1 MFIFFEYFF
10 ADQLSI
16 NNPVLLNIDKDDLLL
31 FYEPIETFY
40 DIKHHKQKI
49 TFIIS
54 SLRHFIKTINHKN
67 IIHHKITKNNKLDLS
82 SYLKKIIKENN
93 MKVAVQMDH
102 VSKLNIKGDTT
113 LALCLEA
120 QEREFKLYQ
129 YLPDN
134 LTFVDGKLKV
144 LVEELKLFDD
154 NVDFFEL
161 GEPFVDDLNS
171 FDTVLMRQEPP
182 FDMHYITYTHLLD
195 HLDKRVRVINNP
207 VSVRNSP
214 EKLLVTHFIDLMPK
228 TIISKNFSEI
238 KEFSNKQ
245 NKVVLKP
252 LYGKGGEGIILL
264 QADEQMF
271 DKKLEDFLS
280 NEYEP
285 IMVQEYLPIVKK
297 GDKRIILINGEPVG
311 CLNRV
316 PAISRLT

>member
-1 MFIFFEYFF
+1 
-10 ADQLSI
+10 
-16 NNPVLLNIDKDDLLL
+16 
-31 FYEPIETFY
+31 
-40 DIKHHKQKI
+40 
-49 TFIIS
+49 
-54 SLRHFIKTINHKN
+54 
-67 IIHHKITKNNKLDLS
+67 
-82 SYLKKIIKENN
+82 

-120 QEREFKLYQ
+120 QEREFTLYQ

-316 PAISRLT
+316 PAEGEFRSNLGVGGLPELSELSSRDIEICQRIRKTLIDYDLYFVGIDVIGEYLTEINVTCPTGVRQIKELGGPDIAKLFWDNIQV

>member
-1 MFIFFEYFF
+1 
-10 ADQLSI
+10 
-16 NNPVLLNIDKDDLLL
+16 
-31 FYEPIETFY
+31 
-40 DIKHHKQKI
+40 
-49 TFIIS
+49 
-54 SLRHFIKTINHKN
+54 
-67 IIHHKITKNNKLDLS
+67 
-82 SYLKKIIKENN
+82 

-102 VSKLNIKGDTT
+102 VSKLDIKGDTT

-154 NVDFFEL
+154 SVDFFEL

-245 NKVVLKP
+245 SKVVLKP

-264 QADEQMF
+264 EADEQMF

-316 PAISRLT
+316 PAEGEFRSNLGVGGLPELSELSSRDIEICQRIRKTLIDYDLYFVGIDVIGDYLTEINVTCPTGVRQIKELGGPDIAKLFWDNIQV

>member
-1 MFIFFEYFF
+1 
-10 ADQLSI
+10 
-16 NNPVLLNIDKDDLLL
+16 
-31 FYEPIETFY
+31 
-40 DIKHHKQKI
+40 
-49 TFIIS
+49 
-54 SLRHFIKTINHKN
+54 
-67 IIHHKITKNNKLDLS
+67 
-82 SYLKKIIKENN
+82 

-195 HLDKRVRVINNP
+195 HLDKSVRVINNP

-245 NKVVLKP
+245 SKVVLKP

-264 QADEQMF
+264 EADEQMF

-316 PAISRLT
+316 PAEGEFRSNLGVGGLPELSELSSRDIEICQRIRKTLIDYDLYFVGIDVIGDYLTEINVTCPTGVRQIKELGGPDIAKLFWDNIQV

>member
-1 MFIFFEYFF
+1 
-10 ADQLSI
+10 
-16 NNPVLLNIDKDDLLL
+16 
-31 FYEPIETFY
+31 
-40 DIKHHKQKI
+40 
-49 TFIIS
+49 
-54 SLRHFIKTINHKN
+54 
-67 IIHHKITKNNKLDLS
+67 
-82 SYLKKIIKENN
+82 

-154 NVDFFEL
+154 SVDFFEL

-245 NKVVLKP
+245 SKVVLKP

-264 QADEQMF
+264 EADEQMF
-271 DKKLEDFLS
+271 DIKLEDFLS

-316 PAISRLT
+316 PAEGEFRSNLGVGGLPELSELSSRDIEICQRIRKTLIDYDLYFVGIDVIGDYLTEINVTCPTGVRQIKELGGPDIAKLFWDNIQV

>member
-1 MFIFFEYFF
+1 
-10 ADQLSI
+10 
-16 NNPVLLNIDKDDLLL
+16 
-31 FYEPIETFY
+31 
-40 DIKHHKQKI
+40 
-49 TFIIS
+49 
-54 SLRHFIKTINHKN
+54 
-67 IIHHKITKNNKLDLS
+67 
-82 SYLKKIIKENN
+82 

-144 LVEELKLFDD
+144 LVEELKIFDD

-264 QADEQMF
+264 EADEQMF

-316 PAISRLT
+316 PAEGEFRSNLGVGGLPELSELSSRDIEICQRIRKTLIDYDLYFVGIDVIGEYLTEINVTCPTGVRQIKELGGPDIAKLFWDNIQV

>member
-1 MFIFFEYFF
+1 
-10 ADQLSI
+10 
-16 NNPVLLNIDKDDLLL
+16 
-31 FYEPIETFY
+31 
-40 DIKHHKQKI
+40 
-49 TFIIS
+49 
-54 SLRHFIKTINHKN
+54 
-67 IIHHKITKNNKLDLS
+67 
-82 SYLKKIIKENN
+82 

-120 QEREFKLYQ
+120 QEREFTLYQ

-264 QADEQMF
+264 EADEQMF

-316 PAISRLT
+316 PAEGEFRSNLGVGGLPELSELSSRDIEICQRIRKTLIDYDLYFVGIDVIGDYLTEINVTCPTGVRQIKELGGPDIAKLFWDNIQV

>member
-1 MFIFFEYFF
+1 
-10 ADQLSI
+10 
-16 NNPVLLNIDKDDLLL
+16 
-31 FYEPIETFY
+31 
-40 DIKHHKQKI
+40 
-49 TFIIS
+49 
-54 SLRHFIKTINHKN
+54 
-67 IIHHKITKNNKLDLS
+67 
-82 SYLKKIIKENN
+82 

-264 QADEQMF
+264 EADEQMF

-316 PAISRLT
+316 PAEGEFRSNLGVGGLPELSELSSRDIEICQRIKKTLIDYDLYFVGIDVIGDYLTEINVTCPTGVRQIKELGGPDIAKLFWDNIQV

>member
-1 MFIFFEYFF
+1 
-10 ADQLSI
+10 
-16 NNPVLLNIDKDDLLL
+16 
-31 FYEPIETFY
+31 
-40 DIKHHKQKI
+40 
-49 TFIIS
+49 
-54 SLRHFIKTINHKN
+54 
-67 IIHHKITKNNKLDLS
+67 
-82 SYLKKIIKENN
+82 

-195 HLDKRVRVINNP
+195 HLDKRIRVINNP

-245 NKVVLKP
+245 SKVVLKP

-264 QADEQMF
+264 EADEQMF

-316 PAISRLT
+316 PAEGEFRSNLGVGGLPELSELSSRDIEICERIRKTLIDYDLYFVGIDVIGEYLTEINVTCPTGVRQIKELGGPDIAKLFWDNIQV

>member
-1 MFIFFEYFF
+1 
-10 ADQLSI
+10 
-16 NNPVLLNIDKDDLLL
+16 
-31 FYEPIETFY
+31 
-40 DIKHHKQKI
+40 
-49 TFIIS
+49 
-54 SLRHFIKTINHKN
+54 
-67 IIHHKITKNNKLDLS
+67 
-82 SYLKKIIKENN
+82 

-195 HLDKRVRVINNP
+195 HLDKRVRVINIP

-245 NKVVLKP
+245 SKVVLKP

-264 QADEQMF
+264 EADEQMF

-316 PAISRLT
+316 PAEGEFRSNLGVGGLPELSELSSRDIEICQRIRKTLIDYDLYFVGIDVIGEYLTEINVTCPTGVRQIKELGGPDIAKLFWDNIQV

>member
-1 MFIFFEYFF
+1 
-10 ADQLSI
+10 
-16 NNPVLLNIDKDDLLL
+16 
-31 FYEPIETFY
+31 
-40 DIKHHKQKI
+40 
-49 TFIIS
+49 
-54 SLRHFIKTINHKN
+54 
-67 IIHHKITKNNKLDLS
+67 
-82 SYLKKIIKENN
+82 

-102 VSKLNIKGDTT
+102 VSKLDIKGDTT

-154 NVDFFEL
+154 SVDFFEL

-316 PAISRLT
+316 PAEGEFRSNLGVGGLPELSELSSRDIEICQRIRKTLIDYDLYFVGIDVIGDYLTEINVTCPTGVRQIKELGGPDIAKLFWDNIQV

>member
-1 MFIFFEYFF
+1 
-10 ADQLSI
+10 
-16 NNPVLLNIDKDDLLL
+16 
-31 FYEPIETFY
+31 
-40 DIKHHKQKI
+40 
-49 TFIIS
+49 
-54 SLRHFIKTINHKN
+54 
-67 IIHHKITKNNKLDLS
+67 
-82 SYLKKIIKENN
+82 

-154 NVDFFEL
+154 SVDFFEL

-264 QADEQMF
+264 EADEQMF

-316 PAISRLT
+316 PAEGEFRSNLGVGGLPELSELSSRDIEICQRIRKTLIDYDLYFVGIDVIGEYLTEINVTCPTGVRQIKELGGPDIAKLFWDNIQI

>member
-1 MFIFFEYFF
+1 
-10 ADQLSI
+10 
-16 NNPVLLNIDKDDLLL
+16 
-31 FYEPIETFY
+31 
-40 DIKHHKQKI
+40 
-49 TFIIS
+49 
-54 SLRHFIKTINHKN
+54 
-67 IIHHKITKNNKLDLS
+67 
-82 SYLKKIIKENN
+82 

-154 NVDFFEL
+154 NEDFFEL

-245 NKVVLKP
+245 SKVVLKP

-264 QADEQMF
+264 EADEQMF

-316 PAISRLT
+316 PAEGEFRSNLGVGGLPELSELSSRDIEICQRIRKTLIDYDLYFVGIDVIGEYLTEINVTCPTGVRQIKELGGPDIAKLFWDNIQV

>member
-1 MFIFFEYFF
+1 
-10 ADQLSI
+10 
-16 NNPVLLNIDKDDLLL
+16 
-31 FYEPIETFY
+31 
-40 DIKHHKQKI
+40 
-49 TFIIS
+49 
-54 SLRHFIKTINHKN
+54 
-67 IIHHKITKNNKLDLS
+67 
-82 SYLKKIIKENN
+82 

-154 NVDFFEL
+154 NEDFFEL

-171 FDTVLMRQEPP
+171 FDVVLMRQEPP

-285 IMVQEYLPIVKK
+285 IMVQEYLPIVKE

-316 PAISRLT
+316 PAEGEFRSNLGVGGLPELSELSSRDIEICQRIRKTLIDYDLYFVGIDVIGDYLTEINVTCPTGVRQIKELGGPDIAKLFWDNIQV

>member
-1 MFIFFEYFF
+1 
-10 ADQLSI
+10 
-16 NNPVLLNIDKDDLLL
+16 
-31 FYEPIETFY
+31 
-40 DIKHHKQKI
+40 
-49 TFIIS
+49 
-54 SLRHFIKTINHKN
+54 
-67 IIHHKITKNNKLDLS
+67 
-82 SYLKKIIKENN
+82 

-154 NVDFFEL
+154 NEDFFEL

-245 NKVVLKP
+245 SKVVLKP

-264 QADEQMF
+264 EADEQMF

-316 PAISRLT
+316 PAEGEFRSNLGVGGLPELSELSSRDIEICERIRKTLIDYDLYFVGIDVIGEYLTEINVTCPTGVRQIKELGGPDIAKLFWDNIQV

>member
-1 MFIFFEYFF
+1 
-10 ADQLSI
+10 
-16 NNPVLLNIDKDDLLL
+16 
-31 FYEPIETFY
+31 
-40 DIKHHKQKI
+40 
-49 TFIIS
+49 
-54 SLRHFIKTINHKN
+54 
-67 IIHHKITKNNKLDLS
+67 
-82 SYLKKIIKENN
+82 

-245 NKVVLKP
+245 SKVVLKP

-264 QADEQMF
+264 EADEQMF

-316 PAISRLT
+316 PAEGEFRSNLGVGGLPELSELSSRDIEICQRIRKTLIDYDLYFVGIDVIGDYLTEINVTCPTGVRQIKELGGPDIAKLFWDNIQI

>member
-1 MFIFFEYFF
+1 
-10 ADQLSI
+10 
-16 NNPVLLNIDKDDLLL
+16 
-31 FYEPIETFY
+31 
-40 DIKHHKQKI
+40 
-49 TFIIS
+49 
-54 SLRHFIKTINHKN
+54 
-67 IIHHKITKNNKLDLS
+67 
-82 SYLKKIIKENN
+82 

-154 NVDFFEL
+154 TVDFFEL

-245 NKVVLKP
+245 SKVVLKP

-264 QADEQMF
+264 EADEQMF

-316 PAISRLT
+316 PAEGEFRSNLGVGGLPELSELSSRDIEICQRIRKTLIDYDLYFVGIDVIGDYLTEINVTCPTGVRQIKELGGPDIAKLFWDNIQV

>member
-1 MFIFFEYFF
+1 
-10 ADQLSI
+10 
-16 NNPVLLNIDKDDLLL
+16 
-31 FYEPIETFY
+31 
-40 DIKHHKQKI
+40 
-49 TFIIS
+49 
-54 SLRHFIKTINHKN
+54 
-67 IIHHKITKNNKLDLS
+67 
-82 SYLKKIIKENN
+82 

-102 VSKLNIKGDTT
+102 VSKLDIKGDTT

-245 NKVVLKP
+245 SKVVLKP

-264 QADEQMF
+264 EADEQMF

-316 PAISRLT
+316 PAEGEFRSNLGVGGLPELSELSSRDIEICERIRKTLIDYDLYFVGIDVIGEYLTEINVTCPTGVRQIKELGGPDIAKLFWDNIQI

>member
-1 MFIFFEYFF
+1 
-10 ADQLSI
+10 
-16 NNPVLLNIDKDDLLL
+16 
-31 FYEPIETFY
+31 
-40 DIKHHKQKI
+40 
-49 TFIIS
+49 
-54 SLRHFIKTINHKN
+54 
-67 IIHHKITKNNKLDLS
+67 
-82 SYLKKIIKENN
+82 

-171 FDTVLMRQEPP
+171 FDVVLMRQEPP

-316 PAISRLT
+316 PAEGEFRSNLGVGGLPELSELSSRDIEICQRIRKTLIDYDLYFVGIDVIGDYLTEINVTCPTGVRQIKELGGPDIAKLFWDNIQV

>member
-1 MFIFFEYFF
+1 
-10 ADQLSI
+10 
-16 NNPVLLNIDKDDLLL
+16 
-31 FYEPIETFY
+31 
-40 DIKHHKQKI
+40 
-49 TFIIS
+49 
-54 SLRHFIKTINHKN
+54 
-67 IIHHKITKNNKLDLS
+67 
-82 SYLKKIIKENN
+82 

-154 NVDFFEL
+154 NEDFFEL

-182 FDMHYITYTHLLD
+182 FDMHYITYTHLLE

-245 NKVVLKP
+245 SKVVLKP

-264 QADEQMF
+264 EADEQMF

-316 PAISRLT
+316 PAEGEFRSNLGVGGLPELSELSSRDIEICQRIRKTLIDYDLYFVGIDVIGEYLTEINVTCPTGVRQIKELGGPDIAKLFWDNIQV

>member
-1 MFIFFEYFF
+1 
-10 ADQLSI
+10 
-16 NNPVLLNIDKDDLLL
+16 
-31 FYEPIETFY
+31 
-40 DIKHHKQKI
+40 
-49 TFIIS
+49 
-54 SLRHFIKTINHKN
+54 
-67 IIHHKITKNNKLDLS
+67 
-82 SYLKKIIKENN
+82 

-245 NKVVLKP
+245 SKVVLKP

-264 QADEQMF
+264 EADEQMF

-316 PAISRLT
+316 PAEGEFRSNLGVGGLPELSELASRDIEICQRIRKTLIDYDLYFVGIDVIGDYLTEINVTCPTGVRQIKELGGPDIAKLFWDNIQV

>member
-1 MFIFFEYFF
+1 
-10 ADQLSI
+10 
-16 NNPVLLNIDKDDLLL
+16 
-31 FYEPIETFY
+31 
-40 DIKHHKQKI
+40 
-49 TFIIS
+49 
-54 SLRHFIKTINHKN
+54 
-67 IIHHKITKNNKLDLS
+67 
-82 SYLKKIIKENN
+82 

-120 QEREFKLYQ
+120 QEREFTLYQ

-154 NVDFFEL
+154 NEDFFEL

-171 FDTVLMRQEPP
+171 FDVVLMRQEPP

-245 NKVVLKP
+245 SKVVLKP

-264 QADEQMF
+264 EADEQMF

-316 PAISRLT
+316 PAEGEFRSNLGVGGLPELSELSSRDIEICQRIRKTLIDYDLYFVGIDVIGDYLTEINVTCPTGVRQIKELGGPDIAKLFWDNIQV

>member
-1 MFIFFEYFF
+1 
-10 ADQLSI
+10 
-16 NNPVLLNIDKDDLLL
+16 
-31 FYEPIETFY
+31 
-40 DIKHHKQKI
+40 
-49 TFIIS
+49 
-54 SLRHFIKTINHKN
+54 
-67 IIHHKITKNNKLDLS
+67 
-82 SYLKKIIKENN
+82 

-228 TIISKNFSEI
+228 TIISKNFNEI

-245 NKVVLKP
+245 SKVVLKP

-264 QADEQMF
+264 EADEQMF

-316 PAISRLT
+316 PAEGEFRSNLGVGGLPELSELSSRDIEICERIRKTLIDYDLYFVGIDVIGDYLTEINVTCPTGVRQIKELGGPDIAKLFWDNIQV

>member
-1 MFIFFEYFF
+1 
-10 ADQLSI
+10 
-16 NNPVLLNIDKDDLLL
+16 
-31 FYEPIETFY
+31 
-40 DIKHHKQKI
+40 
-49 TFIIS
+49 
-54 SLRHFIKTINHKN
+54 
-67 IIHHKITKNNKLDLS
+67 
-82 SYLKKIIKENN
+82 

-154 NVDFFEL
+154 SVDFFEL
-161 GEPFVDDLNS
+161 GEPFIDDLNS

-245 NKVVLKP
+245 SKVVLKP

-264 QADEQMF
+264 EADEQMF

-316 PAISRLT
+316 PAEGEFRSNLGVGGLPELSELSSRDIEICQRIRKTLIDYDLYFVGIDVIGEYLSEINVTCPTGVRQIKELGGPDIAKLFWDNIQV

>member
-1 MFIFFEYFF
+1 
-10 ADQLSI
+10 
-16 NNPVLLNIDKDDLLL
+16 
-31 FYEPIETFY
+31 
-40 DIKHHKQKI
+40 
-49 TFIIS
+49 
-54 SLRHFIKTINHKN
+54 
-67 IIHHKITKNNKLDLS
+67 
-82 SYLKKIIKENN
+82 

-245 NKVVLKP
+245 SKVVLKP

-264 QADEQMF
+264 EADEQMF

-316 PAISRLT
+316 PAEGEFRSNLGVGGLPELSELSSRDIEICERIRKTLIDYDLYFVGIDVIGDYLTEINVTCPTGVRQIKELGGPDIAKLFWDNIQV